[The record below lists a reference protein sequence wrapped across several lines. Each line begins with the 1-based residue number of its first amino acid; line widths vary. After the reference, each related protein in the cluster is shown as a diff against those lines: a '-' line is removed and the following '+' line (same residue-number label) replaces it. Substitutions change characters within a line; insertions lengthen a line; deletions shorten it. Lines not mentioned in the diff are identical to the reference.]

1 MDFYGALSQSCFSI
15 WLSIPHRS
23 KFNQRAF
30 QALPAHLQIVP
41 PVGQDSILRPI
52 IICVTSESEPVRR
65 TLMPKSVAKTQ
76 RKRPPSSGLLLLLK
90 PYRLLIALLVVLTIA
105 GNALNL
111 VVPKLISHAIDAY
124 TQGRFVLNTVVVQFL
139 VVGFLVFLFTY
150 AQNGVQIWA
159 SERVAKDLRTR
170 LAAKISVQS
179 FAWVEKL
186 TPAKLLT
193 NLTSDVDAVKVFV
206 SQAIASIIASLFL
219 IVGASVLLL
228 SINWRLGLAIL
239 GVVPFIAITFQL
251 VLRKVRTLFKKSQEA
266 IDWLNRVINESILGA
281 SLIRLLN
288 TQQIE
293 CQKFLQANT
302 EARDLGLSILRLF
315 ATLIPA
321 ITLAVNVATV
331 IILVL
336 GGHYVIAG
344 SMSLGD
350 FTAFNSYL
358 AILIFPIILIGFMS
372 NVIAQAS
379 ASYMRIGA
387 ILNTPEEEKAGQIVA
402 DLRGDVGMDH
412 VSLSFGEKMVL
423 KDVSFSVP
431 CGTKTAIIG
440 PTAAGKT
447 QLLYLLIG
455 LLKPSSGTVTYDGEP
470 IDAYDKEALHRRVG
484 FVFQDSVI
492 FNLTVFENIAF
503 STSVEKPDIEKAIR
517 TAELNDFIA
526 ALPQGL
532 ETVVSE
538 RGTSLSGGQKQR
550 VMLARALALNPRVL
564 LLDDF
569 TARVDSST
577 ERAILENVHKN
588 YPGITLISVT
598 QKIASVVD
606 YDRIILLMEG
616 EVLASGTH
624 QELMETSPEYV
635 QLYDSQRST
644 SHYEVQ
650 A

>member
-1 MDFYGALSQSCFSI
+1 M
-15 WLSIPHRS
+15 
-23 KFNQRAF
+23 
-30 QALPAHLQIVP
+30 
-41 PVGQDSILRPI
+41 
-52 IICVTSESEPVRR
+52 
-65 TLMPKSVAKTQ
+65 
-76 RKRPPSSGLLLLLK
+76 LLLK
-90 PYRLLIALLVVLTIA
+90 PYRWLIAILATLTIL
-105 GNALNL
+105 GNGLNL
-111 VVPKLISHAIDAY
+111 VVPKLISHAIDDY
-124 TQGRFVLNTVVVQFL
+124 TQGRFALNTIVVQFVL
-139 VVGFLVFLFTY
+139 VGVLVFLFSY
-150 AQNGVQIWA
+150 AQAGVQTWA

-179 FAWVEKL
+179 FAWVEQL

-193 NLTSDVDAVKVFV
+193 NLTSDVDAVKLFV
-206 SQAIASIIASLFL
+206 SQAIASIISSLFL

-239 GVVPFIAITFQL
+239 GVIPFISITFQL

-293 CQKFLQANT
+293 CQKFLQANA
-302 EARDLGLSILRLF
+302 ESRDLGLSILRLF
-315 ATLIPA
+315 ASLIPA
-321 ITLAVNVATV
+321 ITLATNVATV
-331 IILVL
+331 IILML

-344 SMSLGD
+344 SLSLGN

-379 ASYMRIGA
+379 ASYMRINA
-387 ILNTPEEEKAGQIVA
+387 VLSAPEEEKAGHLDA
-402 DLRGDVGMDH
+402 DLRGDVAMDS
-412 VSLSFGEKMVL
+412 VSVSFGEKMVL
-423 KDVSFSVP
+423 KSVSFTIP
-431 CGTKTAIIG
+431 AGTKTAIIG

-492 FNLTVFENIAF
+492 FNLTVRENIAF
-503 STSVEKPDIEKAIR
+503 STSVEQQDLGKAIR
-517 TAELNDFIA
+517 TAELEDFIA

-550 VMLARALALNPRVL
+550 VMLARALALNPKVL

-569 TARVDSST
+569 TARVDANT
-577 ERAILENVHKN
+577 ERAVLENVHKY
-588 YPGITLISVT
+588 YPDITLISVT

-606 YDRIILLMEG
+606 YDQIILLMEG
-616 EVLASGTH
+616 EVLGIGTH
-624 QELMETSPEYV
+624 KELMEISPEYV

>member
-1 MDFYGALSQSCFSI
+1 M
-15 WLSIPHRS
+15 R
-23 KFNQRAF
+23 
-30 QALPAHLQIVP
+30 
-41 PVGQDSILRPI
+41 
-52 IICVTSESEPVRR
+52 
-65 TLMPKSVAKTQ
+65 KSVAKTE
-76 RKRPPSSGLLLLLK
+76 RKPRPPSGLMALLK
-90 PYRLLIALLVVLTIA
+90 PYRFLIAILATLTIV

-124 TQGRFVLNTVVVQFL
+124 TQGRFVLNTVVLQFVL
-139 VVGFLVFLFTY
+139 VGLLVFLFAY
-150 AQNGVQIWA
+150 AQSGVQIWA

-179 FAWVEKL
+179 FAWVEQL

-193 NLTSDVDAVKVFV
+193 NLTSDVDAVKMFV
-206 SQAIASIIASLFL
+206 SLAIASIISSLFL

-228 SINWRLGLAIL
+228 SINWRLALGIL
-239 GVVPFIAITFQL
+239 GVVPFISITFQL

-281 SLIRLLN
+281 ALIRLLN

-293 CQKFLQANT
+293 CQKFLEANT
-302 EARDLGLSILRLF
+302 ESRDLGLSILRLF
-315 ATLIPA
+315 ASLIPA
-321 ITLAVNVATV
+321 ITLATNVATV
-331 IILVL
+331 IILML

-344 SMSLGD
+344 SMTLGD

-379 ASYMRIGA
+379 ASYMRINA
-387 ILNTPEEEKAGQIVA
+387 ILATPEQEKGGQIVA
-402 DLRGDVGMDH
+402 DLRGDVGMEN
-412 VSLSFGEKMVL
+412 VSLAFGEKMVL
-423 KDVSFSVP
+423 KNVSFTVP
-431 CGTKTAIIG
+431 SGTKTAIIG

-455 LLKPSSGTVTYDGEP
+455 LLKPASGTITYDGEP

-492 FNLTVFENIAF
+492 FNLTLRENIAF
-503 STSVEKPDIEKAIR
+503 STSVGEQDIGKAIM
-517 TAELNDFIA
+517 TAELDDFSA

-550 VMLARALALNPRVL
+550 VMLARALALNPQVL

-569 TARVDSST
+569 TARVDANT
-577 ERAILENVHKN
+577 ERAILENVQKH

-606 YDRIILLMEG
+606 YDQIILLMEG
-616 EVLASGTH
+616 EVLGSGTH
-624 QELMETSPEYV
+624 QHLMETSPEYV

>member
-1 MDFYGALSQSCFSI
+1 MSDKA
-15 WLSIPHRS
+15 
-23 KFNQRAF
+23 
-30 QALPAHLQIVP
+30 
-41 PVGQDSILRPI
+41 
-52 IICVTSESEPVRR
+52 
-65 TLMPKSVAKTQ
+65 AKT
-76 RKRPPSSGLLLLLK
+76 RPKRPPSAGLSLLLK
-90 PYRLLIALLVVLTIA
+90 PYKGLVALLVGFTIV
-105 GNALNL
+105 GNGLNL
-111 VVPKLISHAIDAY
+111 VVPQLISRAIDDY
-124 TQGRFVLNTVVVQFL
+124 TRGRFVLNTVILQF
-139 VVGFLVFLFTY
+139 VGVGLAVFILTY
-150 AQNGVQIWA
+150 AQSAVQIWA
-159 SERVAKDLRTR
+159 AERVAKDLRTR

-179 FAWVEKL
+179 FGWVEKL

-193 NLTSDVDAVKVFV
+193 NLTSDVDGVKLYV
-206 SQAIASIIASLFL
+206 SQAISSIIS
-219 IVGASVLLL
+219 SLLL
-228 SINWRLGLAIL
+228 IIGGSILLISINWKLALAVL

-251 VLRKVRTLFKKSQEA
+251 VLRKVRTLFRKAQEA
-266 IDWLNRVINESILGA
+266 VDWLNRVINESILGA

-288 TQQIE
+288 TQQVE
-293 CQKFLQANT
+293 AQKFMLANA

-315 ATLIPA
+315 AALIPA
-321 ITLAVNVATV
+321 ITLAVNIATV
-331 IILVL
+331 IILLL
-336 GGHYVIAG
+336 GGHYVIG
-344 SMSLGD
+344 GRMTLGE

-387 ILNTPEEEKAGQIVA
+387 VLNTPDEAKAGRVVE
-402 DLRGDVGMDH
+402 DLRGDVGMND
-412 VSLSFGEKMVL
+412 VSLAFGEKLVL
-423 KDVSFSVP
+423 KNVSFAIP
-431 CGTKTAIIG
+431 AGTKTAIIG

-455 LLKPSSGTVTYDGEP
+455 LLKPTSGTVTYDGEP
-470 IDAYDKEALHRRVG
+470 IDDFDKESLHRHVG

-492 FNLTVFENIAF
+492 FNLTLRENIAF
-503 STSVEKPDIEKAIR
+503 STSVEQQDISKAIA
-517 TAELNDFIA
+517 TAELDDFIT

-569 TARVDSST
+569 TARVDSTT
-577 ERAILENVHKN
+577 ERAILDNVHRH

-606 YDRIILLMEG
+606 YDQIILLMEG
-616 EVLASGTH
+616 EVLAIGTH
-624 QELMETSPEYV
+624 AQLMETSTEYV
-635 QLYDSQRST
+635 QLFDSQRST

>member
-1 MDFYGALSQSCFSI
+1 
-15 WLSIPHRS
+15 
-23 KFNQRAF
+23 
-30 QALPAHLQIVP
+30 
-41 PVGQDSILRPI
+41 
-52 IICVTSESEPVRR
+52 
-65 TLMPKSVAKTQ
+65 MPKKVAKTEAQ
-76 RKRPPSSGLLLLLK
+76 APPSPGLMVLLK
-90 PYRLLIALLVVLTIA
+90 PYGFLVTMLVTLTVL
-105 GNALNL
+105 GNGLNL

-124 TQGRFVLNTVVVQFL
+124 TQKRFVLETVVLQFV
-139 VVGFLVFLFTY
+139 VVGLLVFVLSY
-150 AQNGVQIWA
+150 AQSGVQIWA
-159 SERVAKDLRTR
+159 AERVAKDLRTR

-186 TPAKLLT
+186 TPSKLLT
-193 NLTSDVDAVKVFV
+193 NLTSDVDAVKLFV
-206 SQAIASIIASLFL
+206 SQAIASIISSLLL
-219 IVGASVLLL
+219 IVGASILLL
-228 SINWRLGLAIL
+228 SINWRLALGVL
-239 GVVPFIAITFQL
+239 GVVPVIAITFQL

-293 CQKFLQANT
+293 CQKFLKANT

-315 ATLIPA
+315 ASLIPS
-321 ITLAVNVATV
+321 ITLSVNVATV
-331 IILVL
+331 VILVL
-336 GGHYVIAG
+336 GGHFVIGG
-344 SMSLGD
+344 SMTLGD

-372 NVIAQAS
+372 NVIAQSS
-379 ASYMRIGA
+379 ASYMRISA
-387 ILNTPEEEKAGQIVA
+387 ILNTPEEEKRGHIVA
-402 DLRGDVGMDH
+402 DLRGDVGMQH
-412 VSLSFGEKMVL
+412 VSLSYGEKMVL
-423 KDVSFSVP
+423 KDVSFSIP
-431 CGTKTAIIG
+431 SGTRTAIIG

-455 LLKPSSGTVTYDGEP
+455 LLKPTTGTVSYDGEP
-470 IDAYDKEALHRRVG
+470 IDDYDKEALHRRVG

-492 FNLTVFENIAF
+492 FNLTVRENIAF
-503 STSVEKPDIEKAIR
+503 STSVEEQDIGRAIA
-517 TAELNDFIA
+517 TAELDDFIA
-526 ALPQGL
+526 ALPEGL

-550 VMLARALALNPRVL
+550 VMLARALALNPQVL

-569 TARVDSST
+569 TARVDATT
-577 ERAILENVHKN
+577 ERAILDNVHRN

-606 YDRIILLMEG
+606 YDQIILLMEG
-616 EVLASGTH
+616 EVLATGTH
-624 QELMETSPEYV
+624 QELMETSTEYV
-635 QLYDSQRST
+635 QLYNSQRST